1 MLQFPNCKINIGLN
15 ILRKREDGYH
25 DLATVFY
32 PIPLHDNLEIKRL
45 SEQEEPY
52 RLLLSGN
59 KIEGNPE
66 SNLIVRVY
74 NDLKQ
79 EFNLPPLDIHLYK
92 RIPTGAGLGGGS
104 SDAAYMIKMLN
115 EEFSLGFTNE
125 EMEHRIAPY
134 GADCAF
140 FVREQ
145 PAFATGIG
153 DQLTPINLSLKGYHL
168 LLVKPDD
175 FVSTKEAYAGVVPQA
190 PEHDLMTAIQAPI
203 ETWRTT
209 IVNDF
214 ERSVFVSHPRIAAIK
229 QTLYD
234 MGAIYAAMSGSGSTV
249 FGIFKSEPMEYEEV
263 FKDCFTFHTAHLV

>member
-25 DLATVFY
+25 DLATIFY
-32 PIPLHDNLEIKRL
+32 PIPLHDNLEIQRI
-45 SEQEEPY
+45 SEKDEPY

-74 NDLKQ
+74 NDLKK
-79 EFNLPPLDIHLYK
+79 EFNLPPIDIHLYK

-115 EEFSLGFTNE
+115 EEFTLGFTDD
-125 EMEHRIAPY
+125 EMERRIAPY

-140 FVREQ
+140 FVREL

-175 FVSTKEAYAGVVPQA
+175 FVSTKEAYAGVKPQI
-190 PEHDLMTAIQAPI
+190 PEHDLLQAIKAPI
-203 ETWRTT
+203 ETWRSS

-214 ERSVFVSHPRIAAIK
+214 ERSVFTNHPRIAGIK
-229 QTLYD
+229 ETLYD

-249 FGIFKSEPMEYEEV
+249 FGIFKSAPMDYEEV
-263 FKDCFTFHTAHLV
+263 FKDCFTFHTANLV